1 MNKFLTLAATSLAA
15 LQMQVVAQETR
26 PNIIYIMSDDH
37 ALQAISAYG
46 SRLAKVLPTPNLD
59 RIANEGIR
67 MDNCCVTN
75 SISAPSRACIM
86 TGQYS
91 HKMVYI
97 HWMTVCYQRMTIL
110 LKRCKKV
117 DIRQLLSGSGI

>member
-1 MNKFLTLAATSLAA
+1 MNKFLTLTATSLAA

-91 HKMVYI
+91 HKNGVYTLDDGLSAQIEYMVLV
-97 HWMTVCYQRMTIL
+97 TEKGVEVLT
-110 LKRCKKV
+110 K
-117 DIRQLLSGSGI
+117 

>member
-59 RIANEGIR
+59 RIANEGKDIEY
-67 MDNCCVTN
+67 D
-75 SISAPSRACIM
+75 SSPEIDAIM
-86 TGQYS
+86 SQ
-91 HKMVYI
+91 I
-97 HWMTVCYQRMTIL
+97 ERDW
-110 LKRCKKV
+110 
-117 DIRQLLSGSGI
+117 